1 MRMLTATFTVKPLSF
16 NNDTPPESEAPR
28 SQMSDNQIRLSDEIV
43 TILATLLPD
52 LSTTIIDPDRITAV
66 SIAVSTHVVIPTIRS
81 KTFPRNIDLS
91 FLELFGAL
99 SRIPEA
105 TKTWRR
111 DVSEAFNDS
120 RLVCKQTLQLWGNG
134 WLPVLRNW
142 VSTEKD
148 RSLEI
153 MSRIPAPT
161 SAGIMFGVGAAAARS
176 EADRKAQLN
185 LRRTA
190 LLILIANH
198 DIFTSDLS
206 SIQEKIVELLGAT
219 ATSSPSS
226 KTRADVYVL
235 IRSIV
240 MKVSPVHLSGFW
252 PLINSELQAAL
263 SPFLSPTSANNLG
276 LANAVQACKLLET
289 LLIVAP
295 DEFQLQEWLFITDTI
310 DAVYQPEKWTPSAL
324 TDQVAAHLSQ
334 YSGTKSQTQED
345 LIGST
350 FPGKRRPLLTT
361 AMIGGLD
368 PDALLSRVLRP
379 FFQQLSITCFEA
391 AYRMEPVDR
400 EACIEEIL
408 VDVFD
413 TTTLV

>member
-1 MRMLTATFTVKPLSF
+1 MLTATFTVKPLSF
-16 NNDTPPESEAPR
+16 NNDTPPESEAPG
-28 SQMSDNQIRLSDEIV
+28 SQISDSRVRLSDEIV
-43 TILATLLPD
+43 TTLATLLPD
-52 LSTTIIDPDRITAV
+52 LSTTIIDPDRITVV

-81 KTFPRNIDLS
+81 KTFPRNVDLS
-91 FLELFGAL
+91 FLKLLGAL

-120 RLVCKQTLQLWGNG
+120 RLVCKQTLHLWRNG

-198 DIFTSDLS
+198 DIFTSDLG

-252 PLINSELQAAL
+252 PLINSELQTAL
-263 SPFLSPTSANNLG
+263 SPFLSPTSVNNLG

-295 DEFQLQEWLFITDTI
+295 DEFQVQEWLFITDTI

-324 TDQVAAHLSQ
+324 TDQIAAHLSQ
-334 YSGTKSQTQED
+334 HSGTKSQTQED

-368 PDALLSRVLRP
+368 RDALVSRILRP

-391 AYRMEPVDR
+391 GYRMEPVDR